1 VGESTF
7 TTLRCMMC
15 LKPCKTNQAW
25 TLRLTL
31 GPSPAMGLGETT
43 SLDLF
48 VTKRASST
56 YSALLYQRLCTG
68 LIFVGLLA
76 TGCSRNKSLAR
87 VPVTGLPSV
96 GYQGPAPENEN
107 QSTSAPIMVE
117 TLPEPTA
124 TAAEAQPNLAPP
136 AQLTPPPKPTK
147 AVVESRRAARTS
159 VPTSVETP
167 PVAQAPPIQL
177 LPQFSESDKQ
187 ALSRKINEQ
196 LDSAQSLVESLNES
210 HLTEQQKPNLAAV
223 LDFMKKSRDAVKR
236 GEFYQGL
243 VLAQKA
249 NTLAASLV
257 KMP

>member
-1 VGESTF
+1 MRVGFFGRE
-7 TTLRCMMC
+7 
-15 LKPCKTNQAW
+15 
-25 TLRLTL
+25 
-31 GPSPAMGLGETT
+31 E
-43 SLDLF
+43 
-48 VTKRASST
+48 ASST
-56 YSALLYQRLCTG
+56 NFAILYQCLLAGFIFVALLT
-68 LIFVGLLA
+68 
-76 TGCSRNKSLAR
+76 TGCIRNKSLAR

-96 GYQGPAPENEN
+96 GYQGPAPEIEN

-117 TLPEPTA
+117 TLPEPAA

-136 AQLTPPPKPTK
+136 AQHTPPPKPPK
-147 AVVESRRAARTS
+147 AVVESRRATRTS
-159 VPTSVETP
+159 VPAAMESP

-196 LDSAQSLVESLNES
+196 LDSAQSLIESLNEA

-223 LDFMKKSRDAVKR
+223 TDFMKKSREAVKR

-257 KMP
+257 KTP

>member
-1 VGESTF
+1 MSVDFFGMK
-7 TTLRCMMC
+7 R
-15 LKPCKTNQAW
+15 
-25 TLRLTL
+25 
-31 GPSPAMGLGETT
+31 T
-43 SLDLF
+43 SL
-48 VTKRASST
+48 SC
-56 YSALLYQRLCTG
+56 SAILHQRVFIG

-87 VPVTGLPSV
+87 VPVTPSV

-136 AQLTPPPKPTK
+136 AQLTLPPKPTK
-147 AVVESRRAARTS
+147 AVVESRRTARTS
-159 VPTSVETP
+159 VPASVETP

-236 GEFYQGL
+236 GEFNQGL

>member
-1 VGESTF
+1 MRYLKALKTKQRCALLSTSHPSHKLAEGKLWVDIF
-7 TTLRCMMC
+7 GRE
-15 LKPCKTNQAW
+15 QASSSNSVI
-25 TLRLTL
+25 LYQQLLT
-31 GPSPAMGLGETT
+31 GL
-43 SLDLF
+43 LF
-48 VTKRASST
+48 VS
-56 YSALLYQRLCTG
+56 
-68 LIFVGLLA
+68 LLA
-76 TGCSRNKSLAR
+76 TGCSRNKLAR

-96 GYQGPAPENEN
+96 GYQGPAPESEN

-136 AQLTPPPKPTK
+136 AQLTPPPKPPK
-147 AVVESRRAARTS
+147 VVVESRRSTRTA
-159 VPTSVETP
+159 VPATVETP

-196 LDSAQSLVESLNES
+196 LDSAQSLIESLNEA
-210 HLTEQQKPNLAAV
+210 HLTELQKPNLAAV
-223 LDFMKKSRDAVKR
+223 TDFMKKSREAVKR

-257 KMP
+257 KTP

>member
-1 VGESTF
+1 MGESEFETR
-7 TTLRCMMC
+7 RC
-15 LKPCKTNQAW
+15 KKACKTYQGGASPGAP
-25 TLRLTL
+25 
-31 GPSPAMGLGETT
+31 GPSPAPGRVEQLT
-43 SLDLF
+43 SVRF
-48 VTKRASST
+48 FGRKRASSSPT
-56 YSALLYQRLCTG
+56 AALSQCLFTG
-68 LIFVGLLA
+68 LLCVGLLA
-76 TGCSRNKSLAR
+76 AGCSRNKSLAR
-87 VPVTGLPSV
+87 GPVTGLPSV
-96 GYQGPAPENEN
+96 GYQGPAPEIEN

-136 AQLTPPPKPTK
+136 AQRMAPPKPTK
-147 AVVESRRAARTS
+147 VVVESRRTSRTNA
-159 VPTSVETP
+159 PATVEAP
-167 PVAQAPPIQL
+167 PVAQVPPIQL

-196 LDSAQSLVESLNES
+196 LDSTQSLVESLSES
-210 HLTEQQKPNLAAV
+210 QLTDQQRPNLAAV

-257 KMP
+257 KTP

>member
-1 VGESTF
+1 MGDSTF
-7 TTLRCMMC
+7 ETQRAMRYLKALKTKQRCA
-15 LKPCKTNQAW
+15 LLSTSHPSHKSAEGKPMWVDIFGREQASFSNSVI
-25 TLRLTL
+25 LYQHLLT
-31 GPSPAMGLGETT
+31 GL
-43 SLDLF
+43 LF
-48 VTKRASST
+48 VS
-56 YSALLYQRLCTG
+56 
-68 LIFVGLLA
+68 LLA
-76 TGCSRNKSLAR
+76 TGCSRNKLAR

-96 GYQGPAPENEN
+96 GYQGPAPESEN

-136 AQLTPPPKPTK
+136 AQLAPPPKPPK
-147 AVVESRRAARTS
+147 AVVESRRSTRTT
-159 VPTSVETP
+159 VPATVEAP

-196 LDSAQSLVESLNES
+196 LDSAQSLIESLNEA
-210 HLTEQQKPNLAAV
+210 HLTELQKPNLAAV
-223 LDFMKKSRDAVKR
+223 TDFMKKSREAVKR

-257 KMP
+257 KTP

>member
-1 VGESTF
+1 MWVDIFGRE
-7 TTLRCMMC
+7 
-15 LKPCKTNQAW
+15 QASSSSSVI
-25 TLRLTL
+25 LYQHLLT
-31 GPSPAMGLGETT
+31 GL
-43 SLDLF
+43 LF
-48 VTKRASST
+48 VS
-56 YSALLYQRLCTG
+56 
-68 LIFVGLLA
+68 LLA

-87 VPVTGLPSV
+87 IPVTGLPSV
-96 GYQGPAPENEN
+96 GYQGPAPEGEN

-136 AQLTPPPKPTK
+136 AQLTPPPKPPK
-147 AVVESRRAARTS
+147 AVVESRRSTRTT
-159 VPTSVETP
+159 VPATVEAP

-187 ALSRKINEQ
+187 ELSRKINEQ
-196 LDSAQSLVESLNES
+196 LDSAQSLVESLNEA
-210 HLTEQQKPNLAAV
+210 HLTELQKPNLAAV
-223 LDFMKKSRDAVKR
+223 TDFMKKSREAVKR

-257 KMP
+257 KTP

>member
-1 VGESTF
+1 MGDSTF
-7 TTLRCMMC
+7 ETQRAMRYLKALKTKQRCA
-15 LKPCKTNQAW
+15 LLSTSHPSHKLAEGKLWVDIFGREQASSSNSVI
-25 TLRLTL
+25 LYQQLLT
-31 GPSPAMGLGETT
+31 GL
-43 SLDLF
+43 LF
-48 VTKRASST
+48 VS
-56 YSALLYQRLCTG
+56 
-68 LIFVGLLA
+68 LLA
-76 TGCSRNKSLAR
+76 TGCSRNKLAR

-96 GYQGPAPENEN
+96 GYQGPAPESEN

-136 AQLTPPPKPTK
+136 AQLAPPPKPPK
-147 AVVESRRAARTS
+147 VVVESRRSTRTA
-159 VPTSVETP
+159 VPATVETP

-196 LDSAQSLVESLNES
+196 LDSAQSLIESLNEA
-210 HLTEQQKPNLAAV
+210 HLTELQKPNLAAV
-223 LDFMKKSRDAVKR
+223 TDFMKKSREAVKR

-257 KMP
+257 KTP

>member
-1 VGESTF
+1 VGDSTF
-7 TTLRCMMC
+7 ETQRAMRYLKALKTKQRCA
-15 LKPCKTNQAW
+15 LLSTSHPSHKLAEGKLWVDIFGREQASSSNSVI
-25 TLRLTL
+25 LYQQLLT
-31 GPSPAMGLGETT
+31 GL
-43 SLDLF
+43 LF
-48 VTKRASST
+48 VS
-56 YSALLYQRLCTG
+56 
-68 LIFVGLLA
+68 LLA
-76 TGCSRNKSLAR
+76 TGCSRNKLAR

-96 GYQGPAPENEN
+96 GYQGPAPESEN

-136 AQLTPPPKPTK
+136 AQLTPPPKPPK
-147 AVVESRRAARTS
+147 VVVESRRSTRTA
-159 VPTSVETP
+159 VPATVETP

-187 ALSRKINEQ
+187 ALSRKISEQ
-196 LDSAQSLVESLNES
+196 LDSAQSLIESLNEA
-210 HLTEQQKPNLAAV
+210 HLTELQKPNLAAV
-223 LDFMKKSRDAVKR
+223 TDFMKKSREAVKR

-257 KMP
+257 KTP

>member
-1 VGESTF
+1 MGDSTF
-7 TTLRCMMC
+7 ETQRAMRYLKALKTKQRCA
-15 LKPCKTNQAW
+15 LLSTSHPSHKLAEGKLWVDIFGREQASSSNSVI
-25 TLRLTL
+25 LYQQLLT
-31 GPSPAMGLGETT
+31 GL
-43 SLDLF
+43 LF
-48 VTKRASST
+48 VS
-56 YSALLYQRLCTG
+56 
-68 LIFVGLLA
+68 LLA
-76 TGCSRNKSLAR
+76 TGCSRNKLAR

-96 GYQGPAPENEN
+96 GYQGPAPESEN

-136 AQLTPPPKPTK
+136 AQLTPPPKPPK
-147 AVVESRRAARTS
+147 VVVESRRSTRTA
-159 VPTSVETP
+159 VPATVETP

-196 LDSAQSLVESLNES
+196 LDSAQSLIESLNEA
-210 HLTEQQKPNLAAV
+210 HLTELQKPNLAAV
-223 LDFMKKSRDAVKR
+223 TDFMKKSREAVKR

-257 KMP
+257 KTP

>member
-1 VGESTF
+1 MSVRFFG
-7 TTLRCMMC
+7 R
-15 LKPCKTNQAW
+15 KWAW
-25 TLRLTL
+25 F
-31 GPSPAMGLGETT
+31 SPNVVL
-43 SLDLF
+43 S
-48 VTKRASST
+48 
-56 YSALLYQRLCTG
+56 QRLFTG
-68 LIFVGLLA
+68 LICVGLLA
-76 TGCSRNKSLAR
+76 TGCSHNKSLGR

-96 GYQGPAPENEN
+96 GYQGPAPEIEN

-124 TAAEAQPNLAPP
+124 TAAEAQPNLPPP
-136 AQLTPPPKPTK
+136 AQRTPPPKPTK
-147 AVVESRRAARTS
+147 VVVEARRATRVNA
-159 VPTSVETP
+159 PAAAEAA

-187 ALSRKINEQ
+187 VLQRKINEQ
-196 LDSAQSLVESLNES
+196 LDSTQSLVESLNES
-210 HLTEQQKPNLAAV
+210 HLTEQQRPNLAAV

-257 KMP
+257 KTP

>member
-1 VGESTF
+1 MANQ
-7 TTLRCMMC
+7 LC
-15 LKPCKTNQAW
+15 PCAK
-25 TLRLTL
+25 
-31 GPSPAMGLGETT
+31 
-43 SLDLF
+43 
-48 VTKRASST
+48 
-56 YSALLYQRLCTG
+56 LYQCLCTG
-68 LIFVGLLA
+68 LICVGLLA

-87 VPVTGLPSV
+87 VPVTGMPSV
-96 GYQGPAPENEN
+96 GYEGPAPENEN

-124 TAAEAQPNLAPP
+124 TAAEAQPNLPLP
-136 AQLTPPPKPTK
+136 AQRMPPPTPTK
-147 AVVESRRAARTS
+147 TVVEARRATRTNT
-159 VPTSVETP
+159 PAAVEAP

-177 LPQFSESDKQ
+177 LPQISESDKQ

-196 LDSAQSLVESLNES
+196 LDSAQSMVESLNEA

-223 LDFMKKSRDAVKR
+223 LDFMRKSRDAVKR

-257 KMP
+257 KIP

>member
-1 VGESTF
+1 MGDSTF
-7 TTLRCMMC
+7 ETQRAMRYLKALKTKQRCA
-15 LKPCKTNQAW
+15 LLSTSHPSHKLAEGKPIWVDIFRREQASSSNSVI
-25 TLRLTL
+25 LYQQLLT
-31 GPSPAMGLGETT
+31 GL
-43 SLDLF
+43 LF
-48 VTKRASST
+48 VS
-56 YSALLYQRLCTG
+56 
-68 LIFVGLLA
+68 LLA
-76 TGCSRNKSLAR
+76 TGCSRNKLAR

-96 GYQGPAPENEN
+96 GYQGPAPESEN

-136 AQLTPPPKPTK
+136 AQLTPPPKPPK
-147 AVVESRRAARTS
+147 AVVEARRATRTS
-159 VPTSVETP
+159 VPAAIETP

-196 LDSAQSLVESLNES
+196 LDSAQSLIESLNEA
-210 HLTEQQKPNLAAV
+210 HLTELQKPNLAAV
-223 LDFMKKSRDAVKR
+223 TDFMKKSREAVKR

-257 KMP
+257 KTP

>member
-1 VGESTF
+1 MGDSTF
-7 TTLRCMMC
+7 ETQRAMRYLKALKTKQRCA
-15 LKPCKTNQAW
+15 LLSTSHPSHKLAEGKLWVDIFGREQASSSNSVI
-25 TLRLTL
+25 LYQQLLT
-31 GPSPAMGLGETT
+31 GL
-43 SLDLF
+43 LF
-48 VTKRASST
+48 VS
-56 YSALLYQRLCTG
+56 
-68 LIFVGLLA
+68 LLA
-76 TGCSRNKSLAR
+76 TGCSRNKLAR

-96 GYQGPAPENEN
+96 GYQGPAPESEN

-136 AQLTPPPKPTK
+136 AQLTPPPKPPK
-147 AVVESRRAARTS
+147 VVVESRRSTRTA
-159 VPTSVETP
+159 VPATVETP

-187 ALSRKINEQ
+187 ALSRKISEQ
-196 LDSAQSLVESLNES
+196 LDSAQSLIESLNEA
-210 HLTEQQKPNLAAV
+210 HLTELQKPNLAAV
-223 LDFMKKSRDAVKR
+223 TDFMKKSREAVKR

-257 KMP
+257 KTP